1 MKTMDKI
8 QLPFE
13 VIEVLKKLDINNFEA
28 YLVGGCVRDMLK
40 QTTPSDWDITSNATP
55 EQVQKVFPDNFC
67 NNDFGTVT
75 VSGIEITP
83 FRTEERYSDKRH
95 PDEVKWAKT
104 LKEDLSRRDFTINAM
119 AMKLDLDVIDLF
131 KGKKDLKDK
140 IIRTVGKPE
149 DRFKED
155 ALRMMRAVRFAVVL
169 NFSLE
174 KKTKEAIQKNAAWV
188 KVISKE
194 RIRDELMKIISS
206 PRAAEGI
213 ELLREVKLLAYIIPE
228 LEENY
233 GVAQNKHHLYNCY
246 EHAVRSL
253 DFAAKKEFNNYVR
266 MAALLHDIGKP
277 KTKKGEG
284 EKATFYNHEIVG
296 AKIAEKILK
305 RLRFSKKDLEKIV
318 KLVRYHLFY
327 YNVDEVTE
335 SSVRRLARKVGL
347 DSIDELLQLR
357 MADRIGSGCPKAEP
371 YKLRHLRY
379 VIEKVSK
386 DPISVKK
393 LEVSGE
399 DIMKVLEIK
408 PGPQIGMI
416 LDILLDYV
424 LNDPKKNTKKF
435 LEEEIRKLG
444 KLDSKKLIS
453 LARKARK
460 EREEIETKQ
469 DEMTKKKYWVT

>member
-1 MKTMDKI
+1 MDKI